1 MSEIEQVKAEA
12 ETENKQPQKE
22 PWLKKYAPS
31 WWVFQQKP
39 EKVKKPWQQEL
50 IEWGGTLVVA
60 LIVAL
65 LVRTFIFEPV
75 RVDGDSMYP
84 TLHHG
89 EFMYVSKLDYGT
101 SFIGIPFT
109 GIGTYVT
116 VGGEPERFDVVVCNY
131 PDRLAANG
139 SRLNF
144 VKRVVGLPGNV
155 SFCFEGIE
163 GESLLLLLDMKGV
176 CASSGSACTSG
187 SLDPSHVLLAIG
199 RVHDVAHGSLRLSL
213 SEYNTDEEV
222 DHILTAVPEVV
233 AYLRGISPVWRDLQ
247 TGKREYIL

>member
-50 IEWGGTLVVA
+50 IEWGGSLVVA
-60 LIVAL
+60 LIVAV

-89 EFMYVSKLDYGT
+89 EFMYVSKLD
-101 SFIGIPFT
+101 
-109 GIGTYVT
+109 
-116 VGGEPERFDVVVCNY
+116 
-131 PDRLAANG
+131 
-139 SRLNF
+139 
-144 VKRVVGLPGNV
+144 
-155 SFCFEGIE
+155 
-163 GESLLLLLDMKGV
+163 
-176 CASSGSACTSG
+176 
-187 SLDPSHVLLAIG
+187 
-199 RVHDVAHGSLRLSL
+199 
-213 SEYNTDEEV
+213 
-222 DHILTAVPEVV
+222 
-233 AYLRGISPVWRDLQ
+233 
-247 TGKREYIL
+247 